1 MPKQKTPKPFR
12 LPDRTLN
19 QLSQLVSGGY
29 CTNETA
35 AVTEA
40 VNYFCC
46 HKVEQ
51 ANEVTI
57 ASRKVADS
65 SLMPEIINRD
75 GELWLNLGSGLLA
88 EAAAAMLGQQYG
100 DNVKYEQDAVG
111 DWLIWHRTAS
121 HDAYALLR
129 IIIMFRL

>member
-12 LPDRTLN
+12 LPDRTIN
-19 QLSQLVSGGY
+19 QLAELVSGGY

-40 VNYFCC
+40 VNALYY
-46 HKVEQ
+46 HKVES
-51 ANEVTI
+51 ANEI
-57 ASRKVADS
+57 ALFSRKVYDRELS
-65 SLMPEIINRD
+65 PEVLEID

-88 EAAAAMLGQQYG
+88 ESAAAMMAQQFG
-100 DNVKYEQDAVG
+100 ADCRTQQDAL
-111 DWLIWHRTAS
+111 DNWLIWHRTAS
-121 HDAYALLR
+121 QDAYALLR